1 MDFWLE
7 PWLETVSQVCSAINL
22 KINNCIVISHAVV
35 PGAACI
41 NGVKVLDSYK
51 VSFFEWV
58 CSECLCTLC
67 FS

>member
-41 NGVKVLDSYK
+41 DGVKVLVTKYPFLNGFAPSASY
-51 VSFFEWV
+51 SLLFIN
-58 CSECLCTLC
+58 
-67 FS
+67 

>member
-41 NGVKVLDSYK
+41 NGVKVLDRYK
-51 VSFFEWV
+51 VSSFEWV